1 MSVWD
6 IIRKNQELNCVS
18 KFFSAL
24 TRLGMT
30 AHAKRFCNKK
40 YTVQTTDANY
50 FVIQQSLP
58 DMFNNPSIFCA
69 QNAGNIKRRLLILFI
84 S

>member
-1 MSVWD
+1 MY
-6 IIRKNQELNCVS
+6 S

-50 FVIQQSLP
+50 FVIDQSLP
-58 DMFNNPSIFCA
+58 NKFDNPSIFCA
-69 QNAGNIKRRLLILFI
+69 QNAGNMTKKLRMIFKTASFSSHFWII
-84 S
+84 